1 MVAREA
7 IIRPKTKGY
16 VANYCGSFTEK
27 FFYFN
32 PDDRPTSHKLTKF
45 RAWQRKAVNN
55 LIPTMDI
62 LSQRYPRLFD
72 DALNCWSCN
81 QHLETNESLWLCPIN
96 LEVLRPH
103 IVGYTQDLLS
113 YIRRTCDHG
122 DFLLTQEINNN
133 AIFRFFLSPSGVMPP
148 PDATSPFY
156 LTCRQVI
163 THDFSTLFRGKYKNK
178 KTLHNTILLKFYELT
193 QLIKR
198 IIWKPRNNNFKTWKI
213 AHRVTK
219 HTYRQYRRKHKR
231 SRLTHNSQV
240 SRTKQ

>member
-7 IIRPKTKGY
+7 IIRPKTKG
-16 VANYCGSFTEK
+16 
-27 FFYFN
+27 
-32 PDDRPTSHKLTKF
+32 
-45 RAWQRKAVNN
+45 AWQRKAVNN

-163 THDFSTLFRGKYKNK
+163 THDFILRTHTINQKNNLE
-178 KTLHNTILLKFYELT
+178 T
-193 QLIKR
+193 
-198 IIWKPRNNNFKTWKI
+198 
-213 AHRVTK
+213 
-219 HTYRQYRRKHKR
+219 
-231 SRLTHNSQV
+231 SQ
-240 SRTKQ
+240 